1 MDINSVSS
9 VGSAYEA
16 GSRYEETKATE
27 QAKETAAAA
36 EKGSE
41 KGAVYE
47 PAKED
52 TTKTDSAKQIYNKT
66 DYKKIADQLKADA
79 DNRKQQMVNLVA
91 QTLGKQA
98 NSQSIVDL
106 FNGKAEP
113 GKGLKSIY
121 ENMKVDQATIDQAK
135 KDISEDGYWGVK
147 QTSDRLVDMAIALSG
162 NDTSKAD
169 LLMNAIKKGYEQA
182 AGAWGDKLPDISKQ
196 TLDATMEKMEQ
207 WKNGTITDV
216 SKDLL
221 S

>member
-9 VGSAYEA
+9 VGSTYEA
-16 GSRYEETKATE
+16 GSRYEETKAAE
-27 QAKETAAAA
+27 QAKETAAA

-47 PAKED
+47 PAKDD
-52 TTKTDSAKQIYNKT
+52 TAKTDSAKQIYNKT

-79 DNRKQQMVNLVA
+79 DYRKQQMVNLVA

-98 NSQSIVDL
+98 DSQSIVDL

>member
-1 MDINSVSS
+1 MDINSISS
-9 VGSAYEA
+9 VGSTYEA
-16 GSRYEETKATE
+16 GSSYEESKVTE
-27 QAKETAAAA
+27 QAKETATAA
-36 EKGSE
+36 SE

-47 PAKED
+47 KEN
-52 TTKTDSAKQIYNKT
+52 TTQTDSTKQIYSNNTT
-66 DYKKIADQLKADA
+66 DYKKIADQLRADA
-79 DNRKQQMVNLVA
+79 DYRKQQMVNLVA

-121 ENMKVDQATIDQAK
+121 ESMKVDQATIDQAK
-135 KDISEDGYWGVK
+135 RDISEDGYWGVK

-162 NDTSKAD
+162 NDPSKAD

-182 AGAWGDKLPDISKQ
+182 TAAWGDKLPDISKQ

-207 WKNGTITDV
+207 WKKGTITDV
-216 SKDLL
+216 SGDLL

>member
-1 MDINSVSS
+1 MDINSISS
-9 VGSAYEA
+9 VNSYDA
-16 GSRYEETKATE
+16 GSQYEEKKVTE
-27 QAKETAAAA
+27 QAKETAASNS
-36 EKGSE
+36 SE
-41 KGAVYE
+41 KGVVYE
-47 PAKED
+47 PTKDDSA
-52 TTKTDSAKQIYNKT
+52 KTDSAKQIYNNKT
-66 DYKKIADQLKADA
+66 DYKKIAEQLKADA
-79 DNRKQQMVNLVA
+79 DYRKQQMVNLVA

-98 NSQSIVDL
+98 DSQSIIDL

-169 LLMNAIKKGYEQA
+169 LLMDAIKKGYEQA